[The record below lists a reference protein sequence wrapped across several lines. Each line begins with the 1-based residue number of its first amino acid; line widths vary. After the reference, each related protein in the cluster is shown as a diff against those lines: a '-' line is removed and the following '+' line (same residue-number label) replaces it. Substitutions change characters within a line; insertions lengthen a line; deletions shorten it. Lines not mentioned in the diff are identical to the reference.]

1 MNGEQKPAA
10 ISLRWIALCCGA
22 AIAFA
27 AGGLMVFRAHHE
39 IHAKETAHFLRIIAA
54 SRAAELASWV
64 QDQKDN
70 ALALQNSSA
79 FMEPLAHYLA
89 GEQMAPPKPLQDLLR
104 YVAVSHDVDD
114 VVLLDREGRV
124 RFSLSGDHEV
134 HPEGLEGF
142 REALRTG
149 LPVMTHM
156 HIDPRTESGCL
167 EVAVPILGGGSS
179 TQPVGGAL
187 LVTRASRFID
197 PVTQAWP
204 VPSATGEVLL
214 VQRQEDEVVFLNA
227 LRHKPDAALRLRFPL
242 SRQDLPAVMA
252 ARGQSGV
259 VHGTDYRG
267 MPVTA
272 AITAVKGTPWF
283 LIAKMD
289 RQEAEAK
296 SRTLSLSIIGHILGF
311 GALLAAL
318 VFWARQSTRKA
329 HFERLYHAESEWRRS
344 LARQSVVLQALSEA
358 VIATDAQGRV
368 DVWNPE
374 AEKLTEWPVQE
385 VQGKPVAQILTVRDE
400 RKNLVDEGLWG
411 LARRRRDSKGDEVV
425 FVQTRSG
432 RNVPVALR
440 VSTLEGA
447 SEGVDAY
454 ILCLRDQSQEWL
466 SRKIQEIRL
475 DLMERSETQGVHH
488 ILPQTLQAVADL
500 LKSSEGFYASLGT
513 DGSTVQCVHW
523 SKNVPKKFCND
534 PLSQGHHDLKK
545 APLWADAAR
554 TKKTLI
560 VNNDEDLSPN
570 RGLPKGHGPIRRLLV
585 VPVVQDGV
593 ARALL
598 AVANKSSN
606 YTESDAETLEMLAG
620 MIHQVVEHRLA
631 EERLRQSEAR
641 YRSLFRDHKA
651 VKLLI
656 DPQDGRIVDANRA
669 AVSFY
674 GWSHEELTHMF
685 IQQINT
691 FPTKIIKERM
701 AEAQEGRRGY
711 FEFQHRCAD
720 GSVRDVEVYSSCVD
734 VDGKPYLHSIIHDVT
749 ERKKMEAERTRWL
762 TAIEQAGDVVLITD
776 AEGIIQY
783 VNPAFETV
791 TGYTREEAVG
801 KKPGILK
808 SGRQDEAFYRKMWAT
823 LKAGRRWS
831 GRMVNKKKDG
841 TLYTEEATITP
852 VKDAEGK
859 IVNYV
864 AVMRDITEKLKLEEQ
879 FHQAQRLESVG
890 RLAGGVAH
898 DYNNS
903 LTIILGF
910 ADLALKEVPSKSP
923 AARHLHEITRAAE
936 RSVAITRQLLA
947 FARKQIIEPVVMDL
961 NASVEGTLKMLRRLI
976 GEDIH
981 LVWQPGGH
989 LWRVKMDPAQL
1000 DQILANLCVNAKDA
1014 IGGVGTIT
1022 LETANVSLDEAY
1034 CTTHAE
1040 FVPGDYVML
1049 AVTDTG
1055 CGMDKETMAKIFE
1068 PFFTTKE
1075 LGKGTGLGLSTVYGI
1090 VRQNRGFINVYSEPG
1105 VGTTFKIYLPREEEP
1120 AAAAVKEESFEAVA
1134 RAKGETVLLVEDD
1147 PVLLEMAQIML
1158 KDLGYQVLAASH
1170 PVQAL
1175 AMAREHQGPI
1185 HLLMTD
1191 VVMPDMNGKDLA
1203 AEMGK
1208 GRPEIKVLYMSGY
1221 TANVIAHHGVLGAGV
1236 SFLQKPFGY
1245 KDLAT
1250 RVRQTLDS
1258 AQT

>member
-10 ISLRWIALCCGA
+10 MSLRWIALCCSA

-27 AGGLMVFRAHHE
+27 VGGLMFFRSHHE
-39 IHAKETAHFLRIIAA
+39 IHAKETAHFLRTIAA
-54 SRAAELASWV
+54 YKAAELAAWV
-64 QDQKDN
+64 QDQKDD

-79 FMEPLAHYLA
+79 FIKPLAHYLA
-89 GEQMAPPKPLQDLLR
+89 GDEMPLPKPLEDLLR
-104 YVAVSHDVDD
+104 YVAVSHDEDNVF
-114 VVLLDREGRV
+114 LMDREGRV

-134 HPEGLEGF
+134 HPEGLEAL

-149 LPVMTHM
+149 MPAMTDIHL
-156 HIDPRTESGCL
+156 DPRTEAACL
-167 EVAVPILGGGSS
+167 GVAVPIVGSNGFS
-179 TQPVGGAL
+179 TEPVGGTL

-197 PVTQAWP
+197 PMTQAWP

-214 VQRQEDEVVFLNA
+214 VQRDKDEVVFLNA

-242 SRQDLPAVMA
+242 SRQDLPAAMA

-272 AITAVKGTPWF
+272 AITAVKGTSWF

-296 SRTLSLSIIGHILGF
+296 SRSLSLSIIGHILGF

-318 VFWARQSTRKA
+318 VFWAHQSARKA

-374 AEKLTEWPVQE
+374 AEKLTEWPAQE
-385 VQGKPVAQILTVRDE
+385 VRGKPVAQILIVRDE
-400 RKNLVDEGLWG
+400 RKNLVGEGLWG
-411 LARRRRDSKGDEVV
+411 LARRRRDTKGDEVV

-440 VSTLEGA
+440 MSTLEEA
-447 SEGVDAY
+447 SDGLSAY
-454 ILCLRDQSQEWL
+454 IFCLRDQSQERL

-475 DLMERSETQGVHH
+475 DLMERSETQGVGH
-488 ILPQTLQAVADL
+488 ILPQTLQSVADL
-500 LKSSEGFYASLGT
+500 LESSEGFYASLGS

-523 SKNVPKKFCND
+523 SENVPKKFCND
-534 PLSQGHHDLKK
+534 LLSQGHHDLKK

-560 VNNDEDLSPN
+560 VNHYEDLSPD
-570 RGLPKGHGPIRRLLV
+570 RGLPKGHGPVRRLLA
-585 VPVVQDGV
+585 VPVVRDGV
-593 ARALL
+593 ARAVL
-598 AVANKSSN
+598 ALANKSSN
-606 YTESDAETLEMLAG
+606 YTEFDAETLETLAG
-620 MIHQVVEHRLA
+620 MIHQVVEHRQA

-656 DPQDGRIVDANRA
+656 DPSDGRIVDANRA

-674 GWSHEELTHMF
+674 GWPYEELTRMF

-691 FPTKIIKERM
+691 LPPELVKERM
-701 AEAQEGRRGY
+701 AEVKDGRRAY

-720 GSVRDVEVYSSCVD
+720 GSVRDVEVYSSRVD
-734 VDGKPYLHSIIHDVT
+734 VDGKLYLHSIIHDVT

-791 TGYTREEAVG
+791 TGYTRNEAIG
-801 KKPGILK
+801 QRPRILK
-808 SGRQDEAFYRKMWAT
+808 SGRQDEGFYQEMWAT

-831 GRMVNKKKDG
+831 GRMINKKKDG

-864 AVMRDITEKLKLEEQ
+864 AVMRDITEKLQLEEQ

-910 ADLALKEVPSKSP
+910 ADLALKEVPSESP
-923 AARHLHEITRAAE
+923 AARHIHEITRAAE

-961 NASVEGTLKMLRRLI
+961 NASVEGTLKMLGASSVKISISCGSRGAICGRSKWIPPSWIKSWPICASMPRMPSAVWGPSPWRRPTCPWMRPI
-976 GEDIH
+976 A
-981 LVWQPGGH
+981 P
-989 LWRVKMDPAQL
+989 R
-1000 DQILANLCVNAKDA
+1000 
-1014 IGGVGTIT
+1014 TR
-1022 LETANVSLDEAY
+1022 SL
-1034 CTTHAE
+1034 
-1040 FVPGDYVML
+1040 FP
-1049 AVTDTG
+1049 
-1055 CGMDKETMAKIFE
+1055 
-1068 PFFTTKE
+1068 
-1075 LGKGTGLGLSTVYGI
+1075 
-1090 VRQNRGFINVYSEPG
+1090 
-1105 VGTTFKIYLPREEEP
+1105 GTTSCWP
-1120 AAAAVKEESFEAVA
+1120 
-1134 RAKGETVLLVEDD
+1134 
-1147 PVLLEMAQIML
+1147 
-1158 KDLGYQVLAASH
+1158 
-1170 PVQAL
+1170 
-1175 AMAREHQGPI
+1175 
-1185 HLLMTD
+1185 
-1191 VVMPDMNGKDLA
+1191 
-1203 AEMGK
+1203 
-1208 GRPEIKVLYMSGY
+1208 
-1221 TANVIAHHGVLGAGV
+1221 
-1236 SFLQKPFGY
+1236 
-1245 KDLAT
+1245 
-1250 RVRQTLDS
+1250 
-1258 AQT
+1258 